1 MYSSTSHLNQ
11 TCPLPLHQAAAVIL
25 HKQYCSYYRNTLLP
39 CTTLAQQIPMLMSQS
54 PIHLATYGYSMS
66 QEVDGSCHSNSLPL
80 QTKSKT
86 CSASSSSN
94 CRHTSQA
101 GRHCCHVALHFIT
114 TASTWHVATAQR
126 TCRQVQSVQAIIRS
140 EGFHYILSQHCSPCL
155 QTRTFDCPG
164 GTAALQQLCAPRQP
178 WWLRWATLLRTWFV
192 LANPGVHRA
201 SPRRPCCAHGFS
213 WATKSLKMPYHCL
226 KVPGCNILY

>member
-1 MYSSTSHLNQ
+1 MGVCNHGCHWTTYFSSLGELVNPLQSNVHVAAHSYSMYQKASRVVSAKPTSTSHLNR

-39 CTTLAQQIPMLMSQS
+39 CTTFAQQIPMLMSQLR
-54 PIHLATYGYSMS
+54 IHLATYGYSMS

-114 TASTWHVATAQR
+114 TASTRHVATAQR
-126 TCRQVQSVQAIIRS
+126 TCRQVQSV
-140 EGFHYILSQHCSPCL
+140 
-155 QTRTFDCPG
+155 
-164 GTAALQQLCAPRQP
+164 
-178 WWLRWATLLRTWFV
+178 
-192 LANPGVHRA
+192 
-201 SPRRPCCAHGFS
+201 
-213 WATKSLKMPYHCL
+213 
-226 KVPGCNILY
+226 